1 MVLLAVLVTA
11 LPAFAEADAVTVAF
25 FDVAFLGDA
34 FFVAVAVAA
43 VETLALAGR
52 FDDALAAGVVR

>member
-11 LPAFAEADAVTVAF
+11 FPAFAEADAVTVAF

-34 FFVAVAVAA
+34 FFGAA
-43 VETLALAGR
+43 AADALALAGR
-52 FDDALAAGVVR
+52 LDGALAAGVVR